1 MKRIAVVEDEV
12 YMREELCN
20 MLQKDGYLVEAITE
34 FEDAARL
41 LAALRPDLV
50 ILDLNLP
57 EISGFQICQEL
68 KNKTAIPILV
78 LTSRDQVKDELQ
90 AFQLGADEY
99 LTKPCRKDRLLARV
113 SNILKRYEGRT
124 NLIEGLDFL
133 LDQQTY
139 TLYIHNT
146 SVVLPKN
153 QGKLLV
159 ALLASGD
166 ALVTTEQLCMALWGT
181 TEYIDE
187 NALQVNLTRL
197 KKTMSALEM
206 KQRIVAVRGMGYRL
220 EADDPTICNE
230 ERLLSAISQKEGE
243 SVRFL
248 ASVLREYKN
257 ESNNMADALR
267 DYEEYVEG
275 WAHEAKTPLSL
286 LTMLLDNRNDEIS
299 PSLQAKLDYVR
310 SQLQEDVTQMLYY
323 ARLKSSTK
331 DYRFE
336 DVNLNDCLGE
346 VLEDYA
352 PLLEEKQTDREQC
365 HQI

>member
-1 MKRIAVVEDEV
+1 MKRIAVVEDGV

-20 MLQKDGYLVEAITE
+20 MLQKDGYLVDAITE

-41 LAALRPDLV
+41 LAGLRPDLV

-68 KNKTAIPILV
+68 KNKTSIPVLV

-90 AFQLGADEY
+90 AFRLGADEY
-99 LTKPCRKDRLLARV
+99 LTKPCRKDRLLVRV

-124 NLIEGLDFL
+124 NLIEGSDFL

-159 ALLASGD
+159 ALLSGGD
-166 ALVTTEQLCMALWGT
+166 ALVTTEQLCIALWGT

-197 KKTMSALEM
+197 KKTMSGLEM
-206 KQRIVAVRGMGYRL
+206 KQRIVAVRGVGYRL
-220 EADDPTICNE
+220 EAE
-230 ERLLSAISQKEGE
+230 
-243 SVRFL
+243 
-248 ASVLREYKN
+248 
-257 ESNNMADALR
+257 M
-267 DYEEYVEG
+267 
-275 WAHEAKTPLSL
+275 
-286 LTMLLDNRNDEIS
+286 S
-299 PSLQAKLDYVR
+299 P
-310 SQLQEDVTQMLYY
+310 
-323 ARLKSSTK
+323 
-331 DYRFE
+331 
-336 DVNLNDCLGE
+336 
-346 VLEDYA
+346 
-352 PLLEEKQTDREQC
+352 
-365 HQI
+365 

>member
-68 KNKTAIPILV
+68 KNKTAIPGLV

-90 AFQLGADEY
+90 AFHLGADEY

-166 ALVTTEQLCMALWGT
+166 ALVTTEQLCIALWGT

-197 KKTMSALEM
+197 KKTMSGLEM

-220 EADDPTICNE
+220 EAE
-230 ERLLSAISQKEGE
+230 
-243 SVRFL
+243 V
-248 ASVLREYKN
+248 
-257 ESNNMADALR
+257 
-267 DYEEYVEG
+267 
-275 WAHEAKTPLSL
+275 
-286 LTMLLDNRNDEIS
+286 S
-299 PSLQAKLDYVR
+299 P
-310 SQLQEDVTQMLYY
+310 
-323 ARLKSSTK
+323 
-331 DYRFE
+331 
-336 DVNLNDCLGE
+336 
-346 VLEDYA
+346 
-352 PLLEEKQTDREQC
+352 
-365 HQI
+365 

>member
-20 MLQKDGYLVEAITE
+20 MLQKDGYLAEAITE
-34 FEDAARL
+34 LEDAARL

-68 KNKTAIPILV
+68 KNKTAIPVLI

-90 AFQLGADEY
+90 AFHLGADEY

-124 NLIEGLDFL
+124 NLIEGPDFL

-146 SVVLPKN
+146 SVVPKN

-159 ALLASGD
+159 ALLSGGD
-166 ALVTTEQLCMALWGT
+166 ALVTTEQLCIALWGT

-197 KKTMSALEM
+197 KKTMSGLEM

-220 EADDPTICNE
+220 ET
-230 ERLLSAISQKEGE
+230 G
-243 SVRFL
+243 V
-248 ASVLREYKN
+248 
-257 ESNNMADALR
+257 
-267 DYEEYVEG
+267 
-275 WAHEAKTPLSL
+275 
-286 LTMLLDNRNDEIS
+286 
-299 PSLQAKLDYVR
+299 
-310 SQLQEDVTQMLYY
+310 
-323 ARLKSSTK
+323 
-331 DYRFE
+331 
-336 DVNLNDCLGE
+336 
-346 VLEDYA
+346 A
-352 PLLEEKQTDREQC
+352 P
-365 HQI
+365 

>member
-20 MLQKDGYLVEAITE
+20 MLQKDGYLAEAITE

-68 KNKTAIPILV
+68 KNKNAIPVLV

-90 AFQLGADEY
+90 AFRLGADEY

-166 ALVTTEQLCMALWGT
+166 ALVTTEQLCLALWGT

-197 KKTMSALEM
+197 KKTMSGLEM

-220 EADDPTICNE
+220 EAE
-230 ERLLSAISQKEGE
+230 
-243 SVRFL
+243 V
-248 ASVLREYKN
+248 
-257 ESNNMADALR
+257 
-267 DYEEYVEG
+267 
-275 WAHEAKTPLSL
+275 
-286 LTMLLDNRNDEIS
+286 S
-299 PSLQAKLDYVR
+299 P
-310 SQLQEDVTQMLYY
+310 
-323 ARLKSSTK
+323 
-331 DYRFE
+331 
-336 DVNLNDCLGE
+336 
-346 VLEDYA
+346 
-352 PLLEEKQTDREQC
+352 
-365 HQI
+365 

>member
-68 KNKTAIPILV
+68 KNKTSIPVLV

-124 NLIEGLDFL
+124 NLIEGPDFL

-159 ALLASGD
+159 ALLSGGD

-187 NALQVNLTRL
+187 NTLQVNLTRL
-197 KKTMSALEM
+197 KKTMSGLEM

-220 EADDPTICNE
+220 EAE
-230 ERLLSAISQKEGE
+230 
-243 SVRFL
+243 V
-248 ASVLREYKN
+248 
-257 ESNNMADALR
+257 
-267 DYEEYVEG
+267 
-275 WAHEAKTPLSL
+275 
-286 LTMLLDNRNDEIS
+286 S
-299 PSLQAKLDYVR
+299 P
-310 SQLQEDVTQMLYY
+310 
-323 ARLKSSTK
+323 
-331 DYRFE
+331 
-336 DVNLNDCLGE
+336 
-346 VLEDYA
+346 
-352 PLLEEKQTDREQC
+352 
-365 HQI
+365 

>member
-12 YMREELCN
+12 YMREELCD

-57 EISGFQICQEL
+57 EICQEL
-68 KNKTAIPILV
+68 KNKTAIPVLV

-124 NLIEGLDFL
+124 NLIEGPDFL

-159 ALLASGD
+159 ALLSGGD
-166 ALVTTEQLCMALWGT
+166 ALVTTEQLCIALWGT

-197 KKTMSALEM
+197 KKTMSGLEM

-220 EADDPTICNE
+220 ET
-230 ERLLSAISQKEGE
+230 G
-243 SVRFL
+243 V
-248 ASVLREYKN
+248 
-257 ESNNMADALR
+257 
-267 DYEEYVEG
+267 
-275 WAHEAKTPLSL
+275 
-286 LTMLLDNRNDEIS
+286 
-299 PSLQAKLDYVR
+299 
-310 SQLQEDVTQMLYY
+310 
-323 ARLKSSTK
+323 
-331 DYRFE
+331 
-336 DVNLNDCLGE
+336 
-346 VLEDYA
+346 A
-352 PLLEEKQTDREQC
+352 P
-365 HQI
+365 

>member
-12 YMREELCN
+12 YMREELCD

-68 KNKTAIPILV
+68 KNKTSIPVLV

-124 NLIEGLDFL
+124 NLIEGPDFL

-159 ALLASGD
+159 ALLSGGD

-197 KKTMSALEM
+197 KKTMSGLEM

-220 EADDPTICNE
+220 EAE
-230 ERLLSAISQKEGE
+230 
-243 SVRFL
+243 V
-248 ASVLREYKN
+248 
-257 ESNNMADALR
+257 
-267 DYEEYVEG
+267 
-275 WAHEAKTPLSL
+275 
-286 LTMLLDNRNDEIS
+286 S
-299 PSLQAKLDYVR
+299 P
-310 SQLQEDVTQMLYY
+310 
-323 ARLKSSTK
+323 
-331 DYRFE
+331 
-336 DVNLNDCLGE
+336 
-346 VLEDYA
+346 
-352 PLLEEKQTDREQC
+352 
-365 HQI
+365 

>member
-1 MKRIAVVEDEV
+1 MKRLAVVEDEV

-68 KNKTAIPILV
+68 KNKTAIPVLV

-166 ALVTTEQLCMALWGT
+166 ALVTTEQLCLALWGT

-197 KKTMSALEM
+197 KKTMSGLEM

-220 EADDPTICNE
+220 EAE
-230 ERLLSAISQKEGE
+230 
-243 SVRFL
+243 V
-248 ASVLREYKN
+248 
-257 ESNNMADALR
+257 
-267 DYEEYVEG
+267 
-275 WAHEAKTPLSL
+275 
-286 LTMLLDNRNDEIS
+286 S
-299 PSLQAKLDYVR
+299 P
-310 SQLQEDVTQMLYY
+310 
-323 ARLKSSTK
+323 
-331 DYRFE
+331 
-336 DVNLNDCLGE
+336 
-346 VLEDYA
+346 
-352 PLLEEKQTDREQC
+352 
-365 HQI
+365 

>member
-1 MKRIAVVEDEV
+1 VKRIAVVEDEV

-20 MLQKDGYLVEAITE
+20 MLQKDGYLAEAITE

-68 KNKTAIPILV
+68 KNKTAIPVLV
-78 LTSRDQVKDELQ
+78 LTSRDQVK
-90 AFQLGADEY
+90 DEY

-124 NLIEGLDFL
+124 NLIEGPDFL

-159 ALLASGD
+159 ALLSGGD
-166 ALVTTEQLCMALWGT
+166 ALVTTEQLCIALWGT

-197 KKTMSALEM
+197 KKTMSGLEM

-220 EADDPTICNE
+220 ET
-230 ERLLSAISQKEGE
+230 G
-243 SVRFL
+243 V
-248 ASVLREYKN
+248 
-257 ESNNMADALR
+257 
-267 DYEEYVEG
+267 
-275 WAHEAKTPLSL
+275 
-286 LTMLLDNRNDEIS
+286 
-299 PSLQAKLDYVR
+299 
-310 SQLQEDVTQMLYY
+310 
-323 ARLKSSTK
+323 
-331 DYRFE
+331 
-336 DVNLNDCLGE
+336 
-346 VLEDYA
+346 A
-352 PLLEEKQTDREQC
+352 P
-365 HQI
+365 

>member
-12 YMREELCN
+12 YMREELCD

-57 EISGFQICQEL
+57 EISGFQICREL
-68 KNKTAIPILV
+68 KNKIAIPVLV

-124 NLIEGLDFL
+124 NLIEGPDFL

-159 ALLASGD
+159 ALLSGGD

-197 KKTMSALEM
+197 KKTMSGLEM

-220 EADDPTICNE
+220 EAE
-230 ERLLSAISQKEGE
+230 
-243 SVRFL
+243 V
-248 ASVLREYKN
+248 
-257 ESNNMADALR
+257 
-267 DYEEYVEG
+267 
-275 WAHEAKTPLSL
+275 
-286 LTMLLDNRNDEIS
+286 S
-299 PSLQAKLDYVR
+299 P
-310 SQLQEDVTQMLYY
+310 
-323 ARLKSSTK
+323 
-331 DYRFE
+331 
-336 DVNLNDCLGE
+336 
-346 VLEDYA
+346 
-352 PLLEEKQTDREQC
+352 
-365 HQI
+365 